1 VQRKRQFFHWDGLP
15 AVGGTFYPRPV
26 GITINRVYTR
36 AGDNGVT
43 RLAGGQE
50 VSKDDARL
58 EAYGTVDELNA
69 VVGLVIELGEFEG
82 ELDLPAKLRRIQHE
96 LFDAGG
102 ELATLPE
109 DLHPQQILVSAA
121 DIETLEKEM
130 DAYNLELPTLKSF
143 ILPGGGKTSA
153 LIHQARTVCRR
164 AERRVVALSRL
175 QEQRTELIQYLNRLS
190 DWFFVV
196 GRFAAVKGQ
205 FGEILWK
212 PGQRDGK

>member
-1 VQRKRQFFHWDGLP
+1 M
-15 AVGGTFYPRPV
+15 GGTFYSELV

-36 AGDNGVT
+36 AGDLGLT

-50 VSKDDARL
+50 IAKDDARL

-69 VVGLVIELGEFEG
+69 VVGLVIELGEFEASS
-82 ELDLPAKLRRIQHE
+82 DLPAKLRRIQHE
-96 LFDAGG
+96 LFDVGG

-109 DLHPQQILVSAA
+109 DLHPQQILVSSA
-121 DIETLEKEM
+121 DMETLEKEM
-130 DAYNLELPTLKSF
+130 DVYNSELPTLKSF

-164 AERRVVALSRL
+164 AERRVVALSRH
-175 QEQRTELIQYLNRLS
+175 QEQRTELIKYLNRLS

-196 GRFAAVKGQ
+196 GRFVAVTGK

-212 PGQRDGK
+212 PGQRNGE

>member
-1 VQRKRQFFHWDGLP
+1 M
-15 AVGGTFYPRPV
+15 
-26 GITINRVYTR
+26 
-36 AGDNGVT
+36 T

-50 VSKDDARL
+50 IAKDDARL

-69 VVGLVIELGEFEG
+69 VVGLVVELGDFDN
-82 ELDLPAKLRRIQHE
+82 LTDLPAKLRRIQHE
-96 LFDAGG
+96 LFDVGG

-109 DLHPQQILVSAA
+109 DLHPQQILVSTA
-121 DIETLEKEM
+121 DIDTLEKEM
-130 DAYNLELPTLKSF
+130 DGFNSELPSLKSF

-175 QEQRTELIQYLNRLS
+175 QEQRTELIKYLNRLS

-196 GRFAAVKGQ
+196 GRFVAVKGQ

-212 PGQRDGK
+212 PGQRNET